1 MNKKV
6 VIILILFLLV
16 IPVVTALTIG
26 NIDLKDPFV
35 FLGRSIWDMLR
46 SEYAV
51 YGITFIL
58 FFMLFTALYQALLRR
73 ISVFQSG
80 EGVSRQ
86 GKVVAVALSFLS
98 NLGIFY
104 FTKGQPVRQTL
115 EDTLGPFSIFAGA
128 ALGILTFAII
138 YFGFRGEDGSRNWR
152 LAMASAGLA
161 MIAAGAWTS
170 NPNLTAWG
178 WVLAFIFSLLYVIR
192 EFWGGGGEGEGGGG
206 GGGREPREPE
216 PPITPTM
223 GRIRGYV
230 YDAARRGWFR
240 RGGLPGVQ
248 IAINRRIMTATNRR
262 GYYHVDLPPG
272 DHEII
277 AHLAGYHDGRAVR
290 TVVVGRTIRQDFRLA
305 PAGGPVPPIPRR
317 GWRPVIR
324 RIRAEQN
331 RVILE
336 GEIIED

>member
-35 FLGRSIWDMLR
+35 FLGRSIWYMLR
-46 SEYAV
+46 SDYAV

-104 FTKGQPVRQTL
+104 FTKGQPIRQTL
-115 EDTLGPFSIFAGA
+115 EDALGPFSIFAGA
-128 ALGILTFAII
+128 SLGILTFAII
-138 YFGFRGEDGSRNWR
+138 YFGMRGEDGSRNWR

-170 NPNLTAWG
+170 SPNMMAWG
-178 WVLAFIFSLLYVIR
+178 WVLALIFGIIYAIK
-192 EFWGGGGEGEGGGG
+192 EFWGGRGGEDGR
-206 GGGREPREPE
+206 GGRGPTEPE
-216 PPITPTM
+216 PRIPPTM
-223 GRIRGYV
+223 GRI
-230 YDAARRGWFR
+230 
-240 RGGLPGVQ
+240 
-248 IAINRRIMTATNRR
+248 
-262 GYYHVDLPPG
+262 
-272 DHEII
+272 
-277 AHLAGYHDGRAVR
+277 
-290 TVVVGRTIRQDFRLA
+290 
-305 PAGGPVPPIPRR
+305 
-317 GWRPVIR
+317 
-324 RIRAEQN
+324 
-331 RVILE
+331 
-336 GEIIED
+336 